1 MRKEIFLLIFLF
13 ICASGYSQKT
23 DTTNKRDQKLTES
36 QNQDFP
42 FYCDNEIEADFPGGV
57 KTWMKVVSSNFRMKV
72 PIKNKVPAGT
82 YKVLVSFMIA
92 KNGKIEDI
100 KVNTNFGYGIE
111 DEMIRAIKK
120 CPKWRPATNCGK
132 KINSYRQQPIT
143 IIFP

>member
-13 ICASGYSQKT
+13 NCESGYSQKT

-111 DEMIRAIKK
+111 DEMI
-120 CPKWRPATNCGK
+120 
-132 KINSYRQQPIT
+132 
-143 IIFP
+143 